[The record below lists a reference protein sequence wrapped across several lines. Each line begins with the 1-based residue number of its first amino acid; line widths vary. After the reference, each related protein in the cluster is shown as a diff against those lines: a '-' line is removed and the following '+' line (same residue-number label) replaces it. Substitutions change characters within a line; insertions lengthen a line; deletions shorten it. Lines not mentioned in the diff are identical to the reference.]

1 MTFSEFLDS
10 AMHFAKYPKAHGLM
24 YTTLG
29 LCGEAGE
36 VANKVKK
43 IYRDDGGLV
52 TDEKKAAISDEL
64 GDCLWYIAA
73 TAYELNLD
81 LDKVAAD
88 AIFKL
93 SDRLKRNVIQGSGDK
108 R

>member
-10 AMHFAKYPKAHGLM
+10 AMHFAKYPKDAALM

-43 IYRDDGGLV
+43 IYRDDGG
-52 TDEKKAAISDEL
+52 TITPSKRDAISDEL

-73 TAYELNLD
+73 TAYELDLD
-81 LDKVAAD
+81 LDKVAAN